1 MGTASGLKE
10 LEFQLQLEAA
20 NRRGLES
27 SVREVR
33 ALSVHFDRAS
43 NNLVL
48 SLRGGLTLL
57 VPAHLLQGV
66 ASALPEQIEHV
77 EIAADGA
84 ALRFD
89 ELDADFA
96 VQDIASGAFG
106 TRAWMQHLE
115 AVGALDESSVLR
127 RRQVDELLGV
137 QTASRMGRKGGSA
150 RTEEKTAAS
159 RANGAKGGRPRKTS
173 AVV

>member
-1 MGTASGLKE
+1 MNE

-33 ALSVHFDRAS
+33 ALSAHFDRAS

-48 SLRGGLTLL
+48 ILRGGLTLL
-57 VPAHLLQGV
+57 VPARLLQGV
-66 ASALPEQIEHV
+66 AQASPEQIERV
-77 EIAADGA
+77 EVTADGS

-96 VQDIASGAFG
+96 VQDVAAGAFG

-115 AVGALDESSVLR
+115 ETGALDVASVLR
-127 RRQVDELLGV
+127 RRQVNELLGV
-137 QTASRMGRKGGSA
+137 PTASTMGRKGGSA
-150 RTEEKTAAS
+150 RTEVKTAAS
-159 RANGAKGGRPRKTS
+159 RANGAKGGRPRKTPR
-173 AVV
+173 